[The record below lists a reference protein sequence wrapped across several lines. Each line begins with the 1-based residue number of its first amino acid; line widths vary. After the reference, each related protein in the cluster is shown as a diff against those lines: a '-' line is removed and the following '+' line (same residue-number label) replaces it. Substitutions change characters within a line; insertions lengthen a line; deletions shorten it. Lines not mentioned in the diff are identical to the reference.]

1 MASSDDAKLPCDKRT
16 LQGDLLEVL
25 RRSGFHDA
33 AATLE
38 DLRAQEHLERR
49 KLGDGKKFALAWAQ
63 IVAAVVRDGS
73 LFGERAREDQLARL
87 KGACHLPSRSLSLIH
102 I

>member
-49 KLGDGKKFALAWAQ
+49 KLGDGKKFALAWAEFAP
-63 IVAAVVRDGS
+63 AAVVRDGS
-73 LFGERAREDQLARL
+73 LFGEARCPC
-87 KGACHLPSRSLSLIH
+87 KIMV

>member
-49 KLGDGKKFALAWAQ
+49 KLGDGKKKTKISYF
-63 IVAAVVRDGS
+63 
-73 LFGERAREDQLARL
+73 FGNTV
-87 KGACHLPSRSLSLIH
+87 LILL
-102 I
+102 